1 MQVTEILYSEAIPI
15 ESYGPGFFRINN
27 QVIQGGALIHASGAS
42 SWGGYDDLQTVLDMQ
57 PHIDFILLGTGADMS
72 PVPAAFRRA
81 LDEAGIGIEP
91 MASPTACRTYN
102 VLVSE
107 GRRVA
112 AVLLPLDA

>member
-1 MQVTEILYSEAIPI
+1 MNLNEVIFTDAVPI
-15 ESYGPGFFRINN
+15 DGYGPGFFR
-27 QVIQGGALIHASGAS
+27 VGGQILEGAAIIHAKGAKG
-42 SWGGYDDLQTVLDMQ
+42 WGGYDDIQALLDLKGQ
-57 PHIDFILLGTGADMS
+57 IDVILLGTGKSMT
-72 PVPAAFRRA
+72 PVPASLREP

-112 AVLLPLDA
+112 VAALPVGE